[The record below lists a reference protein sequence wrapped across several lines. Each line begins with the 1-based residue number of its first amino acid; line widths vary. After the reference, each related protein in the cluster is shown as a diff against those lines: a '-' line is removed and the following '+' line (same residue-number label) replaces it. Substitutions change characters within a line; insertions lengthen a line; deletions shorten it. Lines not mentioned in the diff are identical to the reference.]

1 MCYQKKENSMKR
13 KVLLTCLIIPVLLIG
28 FSGSVPAQGLTIDID
43 GGVSQPV
50 GTEMTHWITGFDFGT
65 NIFLWPVD
73 RIGIGLRVG
82 YDRWTPDKAKFTDE
96 VGPLL
101 NSDVTGSTSIV
112 EIIPSL
118 RITTGYRS
126 SGINFFG
133 QVGTGIYA
141 IRAESNV
148 TGLVSGALSTMKI
161 DNGEWIGRWGFQIG
175 PGISLGSAR
184 SLTFDIFPFYNVVFN
199 GNHVFQYFIVNAGIS
214 FKV

>member
-1 MCYQKKENSMKR
+1 MI
-13 KVLLTCLIIPVLLIG
+13 VPALVIG
-28 FSGSVPAQGLTIDID
+28 FFGCVHAHGLTIDID

-50 GTEMTHWITGFDFGT
+50 GTEMTHWRTGFDFGT
-65 NIFLWPVD
+65 DILFWPID
-73 RIGIGLRVG
+73 RLGYGLRVG
-82 YDRWTPDKAKFTDE
+82 YDRWIPDKTKFTDD

-118 RITTGYRS
+118 RLTTGYMS

-133 QVGTGIYA
+133 QVGTGVYL

-148 TGLVSGALSTMKI
+148 TGLVSGTLTTTKI

-175 PGISLGSAR
+175 PGISIGPAKFITL
-184 SLTFDIFPFYNVVFN
+184 DIFPLYNVVFN
-199 GNHVFQYFIVNAGIS
+199 GDHVFQYFIGNAGIS
-214 FKV
+214 FKF